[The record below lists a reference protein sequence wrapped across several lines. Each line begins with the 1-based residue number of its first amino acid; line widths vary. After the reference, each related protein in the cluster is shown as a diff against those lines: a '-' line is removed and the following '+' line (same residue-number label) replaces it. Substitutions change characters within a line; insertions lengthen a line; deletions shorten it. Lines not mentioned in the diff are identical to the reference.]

1 MSNSTTALEGLSSED
16 EISSN
21 VNYKGMAVF
30 AVFASVI
37 LFMCSGIFF
46 YFAVRGTGFKYR
58 RPHSKT
64 KAPEEN
70 MLSGMATC
78 ITGVVWFS
86 RAVLYI
92 MHSGGHDVAFNIED
106 YRYYDYLLS
115 CPMLVLDVCFIT
127 EQPFKWTITL
137 LTALT
142 LFIGAIS
149 VNSNKPETFAYF
161 ALGCVFFAMQ
171 FYWLFRN
178 LYRRLADYPKNIR
191 IYLKL
196 GMYTFITVWPM
207 FPILYV
213 IGPRIAGFISLE
225 ADTYVHG
232 FLDICAKG
240 LYGAFLTRFRL
251 CIEDTHNE
259 QHYLNGGAHSTE
271 PDTHYHA
278 GGRGDRD
285 NNGMSCAS
293 SQAGGKREAFAQR
306 LEDVRVNI
314 GSDMLPVQTR
324 NVFVPALGG
333 GNGNMDGDAY
343 QLSQAEP
350 GEALDMRA
358 LPHSQ
363 SPSMQHGH
371 TGNGYVPSRPA
382 PSVSGRQSV
391 VAQSVRAGEQ
401 RRPPPSGDEVYMM
414 LRNFNALVNG
424 MLSGYEEPAAASE
437 AHDS

>member
-1 MSNSTTALEGLSSED
+1 MRFLRLPVLLALPQSVPTTCRLSQKHPHLPQAGHVHIYHRVAHVSHSLRHWTPNCWLYKVSHLNLACQCSHQVSRTLIAARTRWCAPVD
-16 EISSN
+16 HTPHMYSSKKHC
-21 VNYKGMAVF
+21 Y
-30 AVFASVI
+30 
-37 LFMCSGIFF
+37 IFPT
-46 YFAVRGTGFKYR
+46 R
-58 RPHSKT
+58 
-64 KAPEEN
+64 
-70 MLSGMATC
+70 
-78 ITGVVWFS
+78 
-86 RAVLYI
+86 
-92 MHSGGHDVAFNIED
+92 
-106 YRYYDYLLS
+106 
-115 CPMLVLDVCFIT
+115 
-127 EQPFKWTITL
+127 
-137 LTALT
+137 
-142 LFIGAIS
+142 
-149 VNSNKPETFAYF
+149 
-161 ALGCVFFAMQ
+161 
-171 FYWLFRN
+171 
-178 LYRRLADYPKNIR
+178 
-191 IYLKL
+191 
-196 GMYTFITVWPM
+196 TVS
-207 FPILYV
+207 I
-213 IGPRIAGFISLE
+213 E
-225 ADTYVHG
+225 ADAYVHG

-251 CIEDTHNE
+251 CLEDIHN
-259 QHYLNGGAHSTE
+259 QQYYINGGAQCTE
-271 PDTHYHA
+271 LDTNCHHGA
-278 GGRGDRD
+278 GGSGHKD
-285 NNGMSCAS
+285 NNGMSSAS